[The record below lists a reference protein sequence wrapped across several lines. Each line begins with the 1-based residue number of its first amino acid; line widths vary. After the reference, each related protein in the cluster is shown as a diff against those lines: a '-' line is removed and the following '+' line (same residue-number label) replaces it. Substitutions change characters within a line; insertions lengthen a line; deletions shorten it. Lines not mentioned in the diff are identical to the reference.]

1 MKRIVSWLIA
11 SVMLAS
17 LFACGGASGGNNA
30 APANNAAPSAT
41 TAAAGNNAAAK
52 STTAKS
58 TTAKSTTAKST
69 TAKSTTAKSAT
80 TAGTPAAEANG
91 GTVFKPVTYT
101 VYMGDS
107 LNKVN
112 TQWSDTEVG
121 KIIEDK
127 TGVHLDIEYIVGSDE
142 QERASLIVATGD
154 YRDIIIPHNVGKTFV
169 DAGALIP
176 LNDLYDANCPNT
188 QKWWGKQIERVKDVD
203 TGKLWGLSA
212 EGYNAPPLDYPFA
225 AFFMKNAAVA
235 MNGYKTITDPNEY
248 FDVIRQYVKAN
259 PTTNGQPTIGF
270 SGPTETWR
278 YVFTLLMAER
288 LYGYP
293 NTGRRIYDPND
304 NWTVHDRNMMKYR
317 YNYLW
322 TLNQLNQ
329 EGLLDPEMF
338 SQTHDEYVAKVA
350 SGRVVGFGDEYW
362 EVMDAFALIKQE
374 NRINDVYIP
383 FAPMYADRVQ
393 GMNDPYAGIQALA
406 IRAGTCISVNAKD
419 PVGILKYLDYLASPE
434 MQELMYWGVEG
445 KDFQKDANGRKYL
458 TAAQYDSRTLDVE
471 FANKTG
477 IGSIGNIAPHP
488 LEMYAENPDGSGVW
502 DPMQDKARA
511 QFIYNDMEKQVLAKL
526 NWKSFT
532 DSTGKMWRSPYGYGW
547 EITIPSDNDR
557 LNEIQATLDGTD
569 FGGEN
574 CPSWTQGMVLAK
586 SKAEFDALWDDLQT
600 KLEAAGIQELNDFF
614 TQRARM
620 RVEEFNKTN

>member
-1 MKRIVSWLIA
+1 MKRIVSLLIA
-11 SVMLAS
+11 AIMLAS
-17 LFACGGASGGNNA
+17 MFACGGSSSTGGGNNTAAAASA
-30 APANNAAPSAT
+30 APAAETATATPDNSSAPAE
-41 TAAAGNNAAAK
+41 TAAATSAPAETAAA
-52 STTAKS
+52 S
-58 TTAKSTTAKST
+58 
-69 TAKSTTAKSAT
+69 SA
-80 TAGTPAAEANG
+80 PAETSG
-91 GTVFKPVTYT
+91 STVFTPVTYT
-101 VYMGDS
+101 VYDGDS

-121 KIIEDK
+121 KLIEQK

-169 DAGALIP
+169 DAGAIVP
-176 LNDLYDANCPNT
+176 INDLYEANCPNT
-188 QKWWGKQIERVKDVD
+188 QKWWGNQIERIKDVD

-212 EGYNAPPLDYPFA
+212 AGYNNPPMDYPFA

-235 MNGYKTITDPNEY
+235 MNGYKTITDPDEY
-248 FDVIRQYVKAN
+248 FNVIRQYVAAN

-278 YVFTLLMAER
+278 YVFSLLMAER

-383 FAPMYADRVQ
+383 FAPMYPDRVQ

-406 IRAGTCISVNAKD
+406 IRVDMCISVNAKD
-419 PVGILKYLDYLASPE
+419 PAGILKYFDYLASPE
-434 MQELMYWGVEG
+434 MLQLMYWGVEG
-445 KDFQKDANGRKYL
+445 EHYQKDANGRKYM
-458 TAAQYDSRTLDVE
+458 TAAQYDARTLDVN
-471 FANKTG
+471 FSSKTG
-477 IGSIGNIAPHP
+477 IGHIGNLAPHP

-502 DPMQDKARA
+502 DPMLDPARR

-532 DSTGKMWRSPYGYGW
+532 DSTGDMWRSPYGYGW

-557 LNEIQATLDGTD
+557 LNEIVATLDGTE

-586 SKAEFDALWDDLQT
+586 SKDEFDALWNDLQA

-614 TQRARM
+614 TQRARQ
-620 RVEEFNKTN
+620 RVADFNKWN